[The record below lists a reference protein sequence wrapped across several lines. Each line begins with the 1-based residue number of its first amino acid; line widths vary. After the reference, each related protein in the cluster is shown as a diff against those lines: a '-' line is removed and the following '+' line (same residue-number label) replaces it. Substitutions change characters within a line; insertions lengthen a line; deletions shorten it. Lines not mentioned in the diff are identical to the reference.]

1 MKKIFALVILACA
14 FFSVNAQEAG
24 NQDLK
29 TDSRFLDPFEQ
40 VVIEAN
46 QVNFN
51 LNISYAVSAKVDVQA
66 ESNLMQFITT
76 EVKGKTLTIGLAKKA
91 KIAPNFPITINLA
104 MPVVTKI
111 QYKGDGNISMD
122 GVPAEKMELALN
134 GKGSC
139 KINNLKV
146 NSSLKLNATD
156 GFKIEFGES
165 LCNSSA
171 DITIAD
177 NAAAN
182 FSRLTSPKL
191 KLNYTSAQPS
201 KFTSLKCESSL
212 SITHNGA
219 GNIEFSGFAGQSI
232 NATLSN
238 TGKISMAGTASDITV
253 STTSAAAFD
262 ALNLTAEKAKVT
274 NGGTGDISVAVSS
287 KLDATISS
295 NGSIIYKGFPKI
307 SLENTAK
314 GQLVNKN

>member
-1 MKKIFALVILACA
+1 MKKLFALVILACA
-14 FFSVNAQEAG
+14 FFAVNAQEAG

-40 VVIEAN
+40 VVIETD
-46 QVNFN
+46 QINFN
-51 LNISYAVSAKVDVQA
+51 LNISYAVTAKVDVQA

-76 EVKGKTLTIGLAKKA
+76 EVKGKTLTVGLAKKA

-111 QYKGDGNISMD
+111 QYKGNGNITMD
-122 GVPAEKMELALN
+122 GVPAEKMELVLSGN
-134 GKGSC
+134 GSC

-146 NSSLKLNATD
+146 NSSMKLKATD

-165 LCNSSA
+165 LCNSA

-177 NAAAN
+177 NSAAN

-191 KLNYTSAQPS
+191 KINYTSAQPS

-212 SITHNGA
+212 SLTHNGA
-219 GNIEFSGFAGQSI
+219 GSLEFSGFAGQSI

-238 TGKISMAGTASDITV
+238 TGKVSMAGTASDITV
-253 STTSAAAFD
+253 STSSAAVFD
-262 ALNLTAEKAKVT
+262 ALNLTAEKAKAT